1 MPLQPT
7 GHKASLRLAR
17 AWLAVSAL
25 SILLLSGCI
34 FRSAEPLLFTS
45 DRDGNRDVYTVDPDG
60 GRLTRLT
67 TDDANDYAPSWS
79 PDRDRVLYLSQNG
92 GGMSVMVMDA
102 DGSNQ
107 VKLAQHAVITS
118 QSWSP
123 DGEKV
128 SYAVAAEDNKVEL
141 HVVDA
146 DGSNNRPVVF
156 NREHDE
162 SHSWSQDGLWIAVAS
177 RDAGSPGIYTRNPL
191 GVNQFRLTE
200 AVDSAPIWSPK
211 ENELAFLSLEDGNLE
226 IYVVNGEGNDRQ
238 RLTRNEARDYQASW
252 SPDGKRLAFVSE
264 RDGNPEIYLVNVED
278 GEETRLTF
286 NDFPAMQPVWR
297 SNGKQIAFVSY
308 HSGDGDIFVMDSD
321 GEGQVRL
328 TSNSSE
334 DFMVSW

>member
-1 MPLQPT
+1 
-7 GHKASLRLAR
+7 
-17 AWLAVSAL
+17 
-25 SILLLSGCI
+25 
-34 FRSAEPLLFTS
+34 
-45 DRDGNRDVYTVDPDG
+45 
-60 GRLTRLT
+60 
-67 TDDANDYAPSWS
+67 
-79 PDRDRVLYLSQNG
+79 
-92 GGMSVMVMDA
+92 MVMDA

>member
-1 MPLQPT
+1 MDSTPKWHGSPEYRPPDSGARVADMPLQPT

-156 NREHDE
+156 NRE
-162 SHSWSQDGLWIAVAS
+162 SS
-177 RDAGSPGIYTRNPL
+177 GS
-191 GVNQFRLTE
+191 
-200 AVDSAPIWSPK
+200 
-211 ENELAFLSLEDGNLE
+211 
-226 IYVVNGEGNDRQ
+226 
-238 RLTRNEARDYQASW
+238 
-252 SPDGKRLAFVSE
+252 
-264 RDGNPEIYLVNVED
+264 
-278 GEETRLTF
+278 
-286 NDFPAMQPVWR
+286 QPVPPYR
-297 SNGKQIAFVSY
+297 SCGLCSHLVSQRERT
-308 HSGDGDIFVMDSD
+308 G
-321 GEGQVRL
+321 
-328 TSNSSE
+328 
-334 DFMVSW
+334 VSVT